1 MNSQDKEEVQRSI
14 FDAATCMEND
24 SNIRAA
30 FLLGTAME
38 KLN

>member
-30 FLLGTAME
+30 LLLGTAME
-38 KLN
+38 KLS